1 MVTLKKI
8 SNVEQFYQYVQNAG
22 SLRSRQHA
30 RRWSD
35 GVLKTLGL
43 HLDGSTKKALARAL
57 PPELAASLT
66 RVFWLAHFRDH
77 HLSAYWFQ
85 KQAANRS
92 GVTDA
97 QFARAP
103 ILAIFRGVKELS
115 NDDNLNRRVADT
127 LSPEV
132 RSLWEE
138 A

>member
-1 MVTLKKI
+1 MATVRQI
-8 SNVEQFYQYVQNAG
+8 SNLEQFYQYVQNAG
-22 SLRSRQHA
+22 SLRSPQHA

-43 HLDGSTKKALARAL
+43 HLDRGTKRALAGAL

-66 RVFWLAHFRDH
+66 RVFWLAHFRDRR
-77 HLSAYWFQ
+77 LPAQRFQ

-103 ILAIFRGVKELS
+103 ILAIFRGVKELI
-115 NDDNLNRRVADT
+115 NDDELSRRVSAT

-132 RSLWEE
+132 RGLWEE

>member
-1 MVTLKKI
+1 MATVKKI
-8 SNVEQFYQYVQNAG
+8 SNLEQFYQHVQNAG
-22 SLRSRQHA
+22 SLRTSRHA
-30 RRWSD
+30 HRWSD

-43 HLDGSTKKALARAL
+43 HLDRGTKRALAQAL

-66 RVFWLAHFRDH
+66 RVFWLAHFRDSR
-77 HLSAYWFQ
+77 LSAQQFQ

-97 QFARAP
+97 QFARTP
-103 ILAIFRGVKELS
+103 ILAIFGGVKEMINDGELS
-115 NDDNLNRRVADT
+115 RRVAAT

>member
-1 MVTLKKI
+1 MATLTKI
-8 SNVEQFYQYVQNAG
+8 SNLEQFYQHVQNAG
-22 SLRSRQHA
+22 NLRTLQHA

-43 HLDGSTKKALARAL
+43 HLDRGTKKALAQAV

-66 RVFWLAHFRDH
+66 RVFWLVHFRNS
-77 HLSAYWFQ
+77 HLSAYHFQ
-85 KQAANRS
+85 KQAGNRS

-97 QFARAP
+97 QFARTP
-103 ILAIFRGVKELS
+103 ILAIFRGLKDLI
-115 NDDNLNRRVADT
+115 NDDNLSQRVAAA

-132 RSLWEE
+132 RGLWEE

>member
-1 MVTLKKI
+1 MATVKKI
-8 SNVEQFYQYVQNAG
+8 SNLEQFYQHVQNAG
-22 SLRSRQHA
+22 RLRTPQHA

-43 HLDGSTKKALARAL
+43 HLDRSTRRTLAQAL

-66 RVFWLAHFRDH
+66 RVFWLVHFRDRR
-77 HLSAYWFQ
+77 LSAQQFQ
-85 KQAANRS
+85 KQVANRS

-97 QFARAP
+97 QFARTP
-103 ILAIFRGVKELS
+103 ILAVFSGIKEIINDSELS
-115 NDDNLNRRVADT
+115 SRVAAA